1 MRAILLLVPLLVASP
16 LAAQDIG
23 GGFVSAGIGNAG
35 IEAVNQQVEDVV
47 VERDLPAV
55 AEASTDVSLSY
66 SSDPSRTRSNLQEF
80 AERAAKADPVAGQQ
94 LRDLFRDQPDIVA
107 QTGEI
112 ARGFG
117 LDLANVGDAYALWWM
132 SAWLGANRRTDTP
145 DISTIAAV
153 RQQAQ
158 AALSATPA
166 LAAASDAE
174 RQEYAEALIV
184 QAVLINTSLE
194 QNAGDPEQMARLAE
208 ATKRGAA
215 ASGLDLDTMVLT
227 ESGFVPRT
235 GADARDAV
243 DNSNDEEALAS
254 SDSASDSAL
263 YIGLAAMVAAGVGGA
278 YALGKRASRS

>member
-47 VERDLPAV
+47 VERDLPDAG
-55 AEASTDVSLSY
+55 EAPTDASLSY
-66 SSDPSRTRSNLQEF
+66 NSDPARTRRNLQGF
-80 AERAAKADPVAGQQ
+80 AQRAARADPAAGQQ
-94 LRDLFRDQPDIVA
+94 LSELFRDQPDIVA
-107 QTGEI
+107 QTG
-112 ARGFG
+112 AMVSGFG
-117 LDLANVGDAYALWWM
+117 LDLSNVADAYALWWM

-145 DISTIAAV
+145 DVSTIAAV

-166 LAAASDAE
+166 LAAANDAE

-194 QNAGDPEQMARLAE
+194 QNAGDPEQLAQLAE

-243 DNSNDEEALAS
+243 ENSSDEEALAS
-254 SDSASDSAL
+254 SGNASDGAL
-263 YIGLAAMVAAGVGGA
+263 YLGLAAVVAAGLGGA

>member
-1 MRAILLLVPLLVASP
+1 MRAILLLVPLLVATP
-16 LAAQDIG
+16 LPAQDIG

-35 IEAVNQQVEDVV
+35 IEAVNQQIEDVV
-47 VERDLPAV
+47 VERDLPDI
-55 AEASTDVSLSY
+55 AEASKDVSLSY
-66 SSDPSRTRSNLQEF
+66 SSDPARTRRNLEGF
-80 AERAAKADPVAGQQ
+80 AERAAKADPAAGQQ
-94 LRDLFRDQPDIVA
+94 LRELFRDQPDIVA
-107 QTGEI
+107 QTG
-112 ARGFG
+112 AMVSGFG
-117 LDLANVGDAYALWWM
+117 LDLTNVSDAYALWWM

-153 RQQAQ
+153 KQQAQ

-166 LAAASDAE
+166 LAAANDAE

-184 QAVLINTSLE
+184 QAVLINTALE
-194 QNAGDPEQMARLAE
+194 QNAGDPEQLARLAE
-208 ATKRGAA
+208 ATKQGTA

-254 SDSASDSAL
+254 SGNASDSAL
-263 YIGLAAMVAAGVGGA
+263 YIGLAAMVAAGAGGA